1 MPVPSDVEP
10 TCLHDLVADCHALN
24 RALAAGR
31 TAAATTTATAPALAP
46 TGGLDLLARLPLA
59 RLPLSFGLLP
69 AEITEGLLVSV
80 TGYEAYSS

>member
-10 TCLHDLVADCHALN
+10 TCLHDLVADCHALT

-31 TAAATTTATAPALAP
+31 TATATAAPLAP
-46 TGGLDLLARLPLA
+46 ASGLSLLTRLPLA

-80 TGYEAYSS
+80 TGYEA